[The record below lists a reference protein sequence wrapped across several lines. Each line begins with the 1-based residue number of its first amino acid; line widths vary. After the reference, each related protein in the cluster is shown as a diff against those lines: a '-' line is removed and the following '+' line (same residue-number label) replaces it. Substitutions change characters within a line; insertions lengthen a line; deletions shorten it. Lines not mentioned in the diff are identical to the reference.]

1 MITVLASGVF
11 DLIHYGHIRYLEE
24 AKKRGGEDA
33 KLIVVV
39 ARDETVMRYKGKRP
53 IIPENQ
59 RRALVEA
66 LEVVDEAL
74 LGYPERDMES
84 VLMKIKP
91 DVVAVGYDEE
101 NIRREL
107 ERITSEQ
114 GLDLR
119 IEQIGRFGEEALN
132 SSSKIKRKIVEDW
145 RRGQ

>member
-1 MITVLASGVF
+1 MTTVLASGVF

-66 LEVVDEAL
+66 LEVVYEAL

-145 RRGQ
+145 RKGQ

>member
-1 MITVLASGVF
+1 MTTVLASGVF

-66 LEVVDEAL
+66 LEVVYEAL
-74 LGYPERDMES
+74 LGYPERDMAS

-145 RRGQ
+145 RKGQ

>member
-1 MITVLASGVF
+1 MTTVLASGVF

-39 ARDETVMRYKGKRP
+39 ARDETVMRYKGKKP

-145 RRGQ
+145 RKGQ